1 MKNLLK
7 SAVLVILA
15 AGLLFMFGC
24 GTKTEPPKQETPA
37 AKTDSVSEER
47 KADLEAAGQTAVEEK
62 AVDVSKEALLNELA
76 TLEKGWTAELH
87 NLVIKS
93 DGLLDMW
100 LDGKMS
106 YNQYI
111 MEFYKYK
118 LEFDELYNTT
128 EDTYKDKD
136 FANVLKDE
144 PLYKNKLIQG
154 KQLRETVKEFFDIVY
169 EGKKDAAGK
178 IYDVSGDRYKELY
191 NDKMVKQ
198 YNSYYRML
206 R

>member
-1 MKNLLK
+1 MKRIWK
-7 SAVLVILA
+7 SAIMIVLA
-15 AGLLFMFGC
+15 AGLLFLYGC
-24 GTKTEPPKQETPA
+24 GTKTEPPKQDTA
-37 AKTDSVSEER
+37 AKTDSVTEER
-47 KADLEAAGQTAVEEK
+47 IADLEATKPAVVEEK
-62 AVDVSKEALLNELA
+62 VVDVSKEDLLKEL
-76 TLEKGWTAELH
+76 TSLEKAWSADLH
-87 NLVIKS
+87 KIIIKS
-93 DGLLDMW
+93 DDLLDKW
-100 LDGKMS
+100 TGGEMS

-118 LEFDELYNTT
+118 LEFDEFYNNA
-128 EDTYKDKD
+128 DKVYKEKD
-136 FANVLKDE
+136 FANKLKDE

-154 KQLRETVKEFFDIVY
+154 IQLRETVKDFFDIVY
-169 EGKKDAAGK
+169 EGKKDVTGK